1 LFCKVIS
8 KGRYSLSKLA
18 FLRVMA
24 FVSILFLMVA
34 PRLAVDSSVKSGLGV
49 AGEARLRDLE
59 QQWSQELAPPT
70 SPETKVVEYKSPIK
84 RVVSLLEKMRAEL
97 IAEAD
102 KEAEMYDKMVCW
114 CETNEKEKKKAIAD
128 ADALDKELSAE
139 IESRAAKF
147 GEESTEIARLKEQ
160 IADDTATLKKA
171 TAIRERE
178 AAKFY
183 ETNKDLIQYLT
194 NLKNAIQILSR
205 HQSGASFVQLDAS
218 LLASMRVVLKDLAF
232 KQQMM
237 EADRSARPVKK
248 TSAASFLTVDSESGS
263 LGQALLNTFGEHD
276 SPGAIPLEIAERVL
290 ANNAKT
296 ATQATFLQSGLA
308 PTAGSYS
315 TQSSTIYG
323 ILTTMKEEF
332 EANLSADEKEELQAK
347 EDFAAMA
354 KAKEEQIAVAK
365 EKLDSFEAANAD
377 NQKALSDAKENL
389 ELCREQRSKD
399 VEFLQNLKVTCMDL
413 DKQWELRSKTR
424 SEETVAVSEALK
436 IITSDDNMDLLRKTV
451 TLLQVDSQS
460 QMQIRRK
467 RAVSALR
474 RAAQAPSFEADDLLA
489 AWHGRQGTHYTLGA
503 AAGPRM
509 QLSTLAVS
517 ASLDSFTKVKEAM
530 DKMVAEL
537 KKEQEEEVKFK
548 AYCTKELDLNEKET
562 YEKTE
567 QKEDLEALIEK
578 LSKLIK
584 KLSEEIADAKAQ
596 IADTEVAI
604 KKASQVREGEN
615 AEFQVVI
622 ADQRATQDILTKALL
637 RLKDFYKKEKGGA
650 FVQQTP
656 PVKFNTYKNNAGA
669 SPVLGM
675 IEQIIE
681 DSKAL
686 EAEAVSGETEAQ
698 AGYEKFVQDSNDLIA
713 KLSDAISAKTEAS
726 AKAKEDIEQAKSD
739 LDTTLGELQ
748 SLAMTEQDLHNECD
762 WVLRNFAA
770 RQKARMDEMEA
781 IGQAKAILS
790 GEQ

>member
-1 LFCKVIS
+1 
-8 KGRYSLSKLA
+8 
-18 FLRVMA
+18 MM
-24 FVSILFLMVA
+24 FVSVLFA
-34 PRLAVDSSVKSGLGV
+34 ALASATAVGSSSKAGLSV

-59 QQWSQELAPPT
+59 QQWSQELAPV

-84 RVVSLLEKMRAEL
+84 RVVNLLEKMRAEL
-97 IAEAD
+97 MAEAD

-114 CETNEKEKKKAIAD
+114 CETNEKEKTKAIAD
-128 ADALDKELSAE
+128 AEALDKELSSE
-139 IESRAAKF
+139 IERRAAKF
-147 GEESTEIARLKEQ
+147 GEEATEIERLKTQ
-160 IADDTATLKKA
+160 IAEDTESLKTA

-194 NLKNAIQILSR
+194 NLKNAIQILGR
-205 HQSGASFVQLDAS
+205 HQKSGASFVQLDAS

-237 EADRSARPVKK
+237 QAEKSERPIKK
-248 TSAASFLTVDSESGS
+248 GSSASFLAVDGETGS
-263 LGQALLNTFGEHD
+263 LGQSLLNIFGEHD
-276 SPGAIPLEIAERVL
+276 STSAISLDIAEKVL
-290 ANNAKT
+290 ASSAKKV
-296 ATQATFLQSGLA
+296 TQPTFLQSDLA

-332 EANLSADEKEELQAK
+332 EANLSTDEKEELTAK
-347 EDFAAMA
+347 EDFEAMA
-354 KAKEEQIAVAK
+354 KAKAEQIATAK
-365 EKLDSFEAANAD
+365 EKLDTFEAANAD

-399 VEFLQNLKVTCMDL
+399 MEFLRNLKVTCMDL

-424 SEETVAVSEALK
+424 TEETLAVSEALK
-436 IITSDDNMDLLRKTV
+436 IITSDDSMDLLRKTV
-451 TLLQVDSQS
+451 AFLQVDSQA
-460 QMQIRRK
+460 QMKARRK

-474 RAAQAPSFEADDLLA
+474 RDAQDQDFVADDLLA
-489 AWHGRQGTHYTLGA
+489 AWHSRGGSHDSLGA
-503 AAGPRM
+503 ASGRRM

-517 ASLDSFTKVKEAM
+517 VSLDSFTKVKEAM
-530 DKMVAEL
+530 DKMTAEL
-537 KKEQEEEVKFK
+537 QKEQEEEVKFK
-548 AYCTKELDLNEKET
+548 AYCTKELNFNEKET

-578 LSKLIK
+578 LGKLIK
-584 KLSEEIADAKAQ
+584 KLSEEIADANAQ

-615 AEFQVVI
+615 AEFQIVV

-637 RLKDFYKKEKGGA
+637 RLKDFYKKTKGGA
-650 FVQQTP
+650 FAQTAQTP
-656 PVKFNTYKNNAGA
+656 PVKFNTYKKNAGA
-669 SPVLGM
+669 SPVIGM

-686 EAEAVSGETEAQ
+686 EAEAVAGETEAQ
-698 AGYEKFVQDSNDLIA
+698 AGYEKFTKDSNDLIA
-713 KLSDAISAKTEAS
+713 KLSDAVSAKTNAR
-726 AKAKEDIEQAKSD
+726 AKAKENTEQAKSD
-739 LDTTLGELQ
+739 LDTTMGELE